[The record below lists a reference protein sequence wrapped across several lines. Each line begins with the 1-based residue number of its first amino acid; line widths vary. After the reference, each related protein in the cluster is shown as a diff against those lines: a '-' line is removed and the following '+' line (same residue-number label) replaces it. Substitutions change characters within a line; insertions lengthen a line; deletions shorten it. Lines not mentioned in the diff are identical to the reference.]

1 MDMDMTQEQFTDF
14 LAHFND
20 RGDALLDV
28 YTRDPE
34 RFKPYQDALIKSQ
47 VRLAVAERD
56 ELANLSRL
64 ADRRRDIEAA
74 CTARILTADEA
85 QKILSRHEFELSTPL
100 VTQAQESYQ
109 TAWEAF
115 WDALRVA
122 EHEGAE

>member
-1 MDMDMTQEQFTDF
+1 MDMTQEQFTDF

-28 YTRDPE
+28 YNRDPE
-34 RFKPYQDALIKSQ
+34 RFKPYQDSLGRAQKHLDI
-47 VRLAVAERD
+47 AERD

-85 QKILSRHEFELSTPL
+85 QKILARHEFELSTPL
-100 VTQAQESYQ
+100 IAQAQESYQ
-109 TAWEAF
+109 MAWEAF